1 MQISKP
7 ILEVKITK
15 FKLLKH
21 ENLIF
26 FKYSTKTNKQKKLH
40 VHNKFYAIKDGQTR
54 QHTQSHVLNLVKI
67 CV

>member
-26 FKYSTKTNKQKKLH
+26 FKYSTKTKKNLH
-40 VHNKFYAIKDGQTR
+40 LLNKFYAIKDGQTR

-67 CV
+67 RL

>member
-26 FKYSTKTNKQKKLH
+26 FKYSTETNKQKKLH
-40 VHNKFYAIKDGQTR
+40 LHNKFYAIKDGQTR
-54 QHTQSHVLNLVKI
+54 QHT
-67 CV
+67 